1 MFNMPS
7 ITAQIAQASQ
17 IAQAAQYAGKSLKS
31 ARSLIFEKSIKMV
44 N

>member
-17 IAQAAQYAGKSLKS
+17 IAQAAQYAGKSFKS

>member
-31 ARSLIFEKSIKMV
+31 ARSLIFEKKYK
-44 N
+44 NG